1 MGEYFLVIIFCMF
14 GECQNLDSPKAF
26 ASYGECHEQ
35 AQATAMLFNKQYPN
49 STGEI
54 YCLTE
59 DEYNK
64 YIDTTEPKEAPKI
77 GNPV

>member
-1 MGEYFLVIIFCMF
+1 MGEYFLVIVFCMF

-35 AQATAMLFNKQYPN
+35 AQSTAMIMNRQYPN

-54 YCLTE
+54 YCL
-59 DEYNK
+59 DEEQYK
-64 YIDTTEPKEAPKI
+64 LYLEAFSK
-77 GNPV
+77 GA